1 MGFKNFNDR
10 YCEMRGVKPGSFA
23 KTIIRETCYPQARSY
38 YIVLLKMGDARTEA
52 ERVLVYDLAEAESV
66 HQLESMINGVY
77 FASYLKSLGTF
88 RKKLKLRL
96 SGSRIV
102 MVAREVFASQ

>member
-1 MGFKNFNDR
+1 MGLKNFKYH
-10 YCEMRGVKPGSFA
+10 YCEMRGVKPDSFS
-23 KTIIRETCYPQARSY
+23 KSIILETCYPQARSY
-38 YIVLLKMGDARTEA
+38 YSILLKMGDARTEA
-52 ERVLVYDLAEAESV
+52 ETVLIHDLAEAESV
-66 HQLESMINGVY
+66 QKMEAMINGVY

-102 MVAREVFASQ
+102 MVAREAFASQ